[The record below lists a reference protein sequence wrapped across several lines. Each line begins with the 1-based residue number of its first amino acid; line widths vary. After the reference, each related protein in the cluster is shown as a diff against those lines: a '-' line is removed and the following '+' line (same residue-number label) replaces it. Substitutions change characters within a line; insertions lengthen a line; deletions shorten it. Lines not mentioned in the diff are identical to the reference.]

1 MKMYAAACNQGTLLS
16 MLCPMIMSAA
26 FWGFVWDELSFAYA
40 GPNREWPASIM
51 CNISASCPEYARQDP
66 EEYVDA
72 CAHDMWGVGYLL
84 LRVLGN
90 LTPWSLNAT
99 ASAEEKLAI
108 ICAFHE
114 VWVCSLHLPKA
125 AMLVCGRLHYLHA
138 YLWCHAFCEP

>member
-1 MKMYAAACNQGTLLS
+1 MNMYAAACDQGTLLS
-16 MLCPMIMSAA
+16 MLCPIIMSAA

-66 EEYVDA
+66 EEYMDA

-90 LTPWSLNAT
+90 FAPWSFNAT
-99 ASAEEKLAI
+99 GSAEGTRAI

-114 VWVCSLHLPKA
+114 VWVCSFNLPRA
-125 AMLVCGRLHYLHA
+125 AMLVWDRLHHLHA
-138 YLWCHAFCEP
+138 YLWCHILC

>member
-1 MKMYAAACNQGTLLS
+1 MYAAAYDQGTLLC

-51 CNISASCPEYARQDP
+51 CNISASCPEYACQDP

-90 LTPWSLNAT
+90 FAPWSFNAT
-99 ASAEEKLAI
+99 GSAEGTRAI

-114 VWVCSLHLPKA
+114 VWV
-125 AMLVCGRLHYLHA
+125 
-138 YLWCHAFCEP
+138 